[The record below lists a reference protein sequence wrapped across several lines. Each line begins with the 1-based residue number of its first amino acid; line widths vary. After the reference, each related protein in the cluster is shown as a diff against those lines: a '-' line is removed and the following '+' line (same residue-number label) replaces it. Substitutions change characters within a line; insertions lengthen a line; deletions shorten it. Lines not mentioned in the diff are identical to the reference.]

1 MPRATHP
8 GQQVHFNL
16 ITVTLTAYNKNAY
29 CAHFSDDAT
38 HFHMTYTFNSKVKLL
53 DTVKDYV

>member
-29 CAHFSDDAT
+29 CAHFSDDAIC
-38 HFHMTYTFNSKVKLL
+38 FHMTYIFNSKVKLL
-53 DTVKDYV
+53 DTIKDYV